1 MKNRPQS
8 SMGGFSEHNEQVV
21 QPAEKEISTIET
33 SQERMLID
41 YLIEVG
47 FAWEESVKLLN
58 LREHLYE
65 NAEVCQRQADDY
77 RMQFARWLYEQ
88 GEITEL

>member
-1 MKNRPQS
+1 MKNRSQS
-8 SMGGFSEHNEQVV
+8 SMGGFSEHNEQAV
-21 QPAEKEISTIET
+21 QPAEKETSTIEA

-65 NAEVCQRQADDY
+65 NAEVRQRQADDY

-88 GEITEL
+88 GEISEV

>member
-8 SMGGFSEHNEQVV
+8 SMGGFSDHNEQAV
-21 QPAEKEISTIET
+21 QGEEKETSTIET

-41 YLIEVG
+41 YLIEMG

-58 LREHLYE
+58 LREHLYD
-65 NAEVCQRQADDY
+65 NAEVRQRQADDY

>member
-1 MKNRPQS
+1 MKNKPQP
-8 SMGGFSEHNEQVV
+8 SMGGFSEHNEQAV
-21 QPAEKEISTIET
+21 QHAEIESSTIDT

-41 YLIEVG
+41 YLIEMG
-47 FAWEESVKLLN
+47 FAWEEAAKLLN

-65 NAEVCQRQADDY
+65 NAEMHQRQANDH

-88 GEITEL
+88 GEISEV